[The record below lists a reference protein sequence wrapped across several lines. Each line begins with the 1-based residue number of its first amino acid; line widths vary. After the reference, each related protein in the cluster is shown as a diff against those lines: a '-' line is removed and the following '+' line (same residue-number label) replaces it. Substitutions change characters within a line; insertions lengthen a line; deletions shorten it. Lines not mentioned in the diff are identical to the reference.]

1 MSDVADIGSD
11 TTPQFVTESGELQK
25 KAKKKKTNTRKEG
38 NPTERRKQEKKK
50 MEKGGK
56 RGGSSHGTSLMPK
69 TVLEWNRTVLDGRS
83 LVARSPV
90 CRSVPIFTTAHQPLR
105 IASRMKW

>member
-50 MEKGGK
+50 DGK
-56 RGGSSHGTSLMPK
+56 RWK
-69 TVLEWNRTVLDGRS
+69 KGR
-83 LVARSPV
+83 
-90 CRSVPIFTTAHQPLR
+90 Q
-105 IASRMKW
+105 